1 MKINLGDLFVL
12 LNSEVYYV
20 ADVQYDEERNTKK
33 YILILLNPT
42 KGIRMRKRIM
52 YPDNIE
58 HMFNPD
64 TISHRNW
71 KYYPVKK

>member
-12 LNSEVYYV
+12 LDSEVYYV
-20 ADVQYDEERNTKK
+20 SDIQYDEEHNTKK

-42 KGIRMRKRIM
+42 KGIKIRKRIM

-58 HMFNPD
+58 HIFNPEAL
-64 TISHRNW
+64 SHRNW
-71 KYYPVKK
+71 KYYPVK